1 MASGSRHL
9 ALPVAL
15 LLACGGL
22 TLALPKAQAT
32 TASPS
37 PSASSSASASASP
50 SPSIPAPKGDSIR
63 ARQYWLTQYG
73 FDELWDQATG
83 KGVTVAVIDTGVDA
97 RHQDLTGRVLAG
109 YDASL
114 GGAGGTASPVPS
126 ASASAAS
133 SSASPSSSAS
143 ASASSSDRAKGW
155 EGLGLEPEH
164 GTLVASLIAGA
175 GHQDSS
181 TPSNRGEPGG
191 PAGIMGIAPEAK
203 ILPISLELGST
214 SPKTRSVDQQIPD
227 AVRYAV
233 DQGADIINLSVGSDK
248 TSWPQSWDSA
258 FAYAEEKGVIIV
270 ASAGNRG
277 AGLTQVGAPATMP
290 GVLTVGGVDQ
300 NRKDSW
306 SDSSQGIS
314 IAVSAPSEAMI
325 GAIPGNR
332 YATWSGT
339 SAAAPI
345 VSGLAAL
352 IKEKYPD
359 LTGNQIIQRI
369 ISSADDAGQD
379 GRDPLYGYGI
389 INPAAALDPKTPDDT
404 STNPLGS
411 MQEWIRVH
419 RKNTPSPSPS
429 SSETPIHQEGEKLE
443 TIAAPTPVRPA
454 ADSGILPPLILG
466 GLALWVGII
475 TLGSIGQLK
484 RWVQSQET
492 RRK

>member
-15 LLACGGL
+15 LLAATSLSL
-22 TLALPKAQAT
+22 TTAPVQAT

-37 PSASSSASASASP
+37 PSASPSASASASP

-73 FDELWDQATG
+73 FDELWEEATG

-97 RHQDLTGRVLAG
+97 RHQDLAGRVLAG

-203 ILPISLELGST
+203 ILPISLELGSA
-214 SPKTRSVDQQIPD
+214 SPKTRSVDEQIPE

-233 DQGADIINLSVGSDK
+233 DQGAHIINLSVGSDK

-314 IAVSAPSEAMI
+314 IAVSAPSQAMI

-369 ISSADDAGQD
+369 ISSADDAGAD

-404 STNPLGS
+404 SSNPLGS

-419 RKNTPSPSPS
+419 RKNTTSPSPS
-429 SSETPIHQEGEKLE
+429 SSETPIHQEGEELE

-454 ADSGILPPLILG
+454 ADSGILPPLILA

-484 RWVQSQET
+484 RWVASQEAK
-492 RRK
+492 RK

>member
-9 ALPVAL
+9 TLPALL
-15 LLACGGL
+15 LLACGA
-22 TLALPKAQAT
+22 LAPNTAQAT

-37 PSASSSASASASP
+37 PSAASSPASASASP
-50 SPSIPAPKGDSIR
+50 SPSISAPKGDSIR

-73 FDELWDQATG
+73 FDELWEEATG

-97 RHQDLTGRVLAG
+97 RHQDLAGRVLAG

-114 GGAGGTASPVPS
+114 GRSASSTPSPSATSTSSASASPS
-126 ASASAAS
+126 ASASAA
-133 SSASPSSSAS
+133 
-143 ASASSSDRAKGW
+143 SDRAKGW

-175 GHQDSS
+175 GHHNST

-203 ILPISLELGST
+203 ILPISLELGSA
-214 SPKTRSVDQQIPD
+214 SPKTRSVDEQIPD

-233 DQGADIINLSVGSDK
+233 DQGAHIINLSVGSDK

-314 IAVSAPSEAMI
+314 IAVSAPSQAMI

-369 ISSADDAGQD
+369 ISSADDAGAD

-404 STNPLGS
+404 SSNPLGS

-419 RKNTPSPSPS
+419 RKNTTSPSPS
-429 SSETPIHQEGEKLE
+429 SSETPIHQEGEELE

-454 ADSGILPPLILG
+454 ADSGILPPLILA

-484 RWVQSQET
+484 RWVASQET
-492 RRK
+492 KRK